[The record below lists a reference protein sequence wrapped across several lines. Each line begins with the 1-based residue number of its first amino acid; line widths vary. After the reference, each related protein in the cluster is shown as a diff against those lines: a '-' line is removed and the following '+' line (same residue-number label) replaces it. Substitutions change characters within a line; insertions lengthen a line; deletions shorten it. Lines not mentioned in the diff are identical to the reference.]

1 MVASTPRSDRGV
13 PRKSGARTR
22 YLWRFPEMAPA
33 LLVRGYS
40 NAGEKTPPL
49 KRWATTA
56 RRSLREACGGSRSD
70 RDGDFSMF
78 TAADATV
85 TKHFMSRRFAR
96 VLTATFCAVVVFIS
110 GCVVGP
116 NYKRPIVN
124 APTTYRGLTDAEA
137 ANPVPASLGDQKWWD
152 VFQDQQL
159 QQLVRT
165 ALQQNYDV
173 RIAAARVLE
182 AQAQLGITRAN
193 QFPSVNGSGTG
204 SSLRNPASGPIP
216 SYEYN
221 YGRIGASATW
231 QPDFWGAY
239 RRATEAA
246 RAQLLASEWAR
257 QEVNATLVANVAS
270 AYFQLRELDLEL
282 EITKSALASR
292 KESLQLT
299 QTLEE
304 HGINSIL
311 DVRQAEQLVYT
322 AATQIAD
329 QERRIE
335 QQENL
340 ISILMGNNP
349 GAVPRGIDLTEQ
361 PHAPEVPA
369 GLPSSLLERRP
380 DIRQAEQQM
389 IAANAQIGV
398 ARAAYFP
405 QISLTAAP
413 GFQSNSLTN
422 LFSWPSG
429 LWTFSG
435 SITQPIFT
443 AGKLRSGVRLAEAQ
457 QQETLLVY
465 QQTIQGAFRGV
476 SDALVAYRKDQE
488 FRAQQELLARSAQD
502 AAQLSGQ
509 RYKSGT
515 TSYLEVLTN
524 ETNYFSAELGLA
536 QARLNELLAL
546 VQVYQALGGGWQ
558 Q

>member
-1 MVASTPRSDRGV
+1 MI
-13 PRKSGARTR
+13 R
-22 YLWRFPEMAPA
+22 YFD
-33 LLVRGYS
+33 
-40 NAGEKTPPL
+40 
-49 KRWATTA
+49 
-56 RRSLREACGGSRSD
+56 SRCI
-70 RDGDFSMF
+70 
-78 TAADATV
+78 ATV
-85 TKHFMSRRFAR
+85 LSL
-96 VLTATFCAVVVFIS
+96 VFCALVLS
-110 GCVVGP
+110 LTGCVVGP

-124 APTTYRGLTDAEA
+124 TPGTYRGLTDAEA
-137 ANPVPASLGDQKWWD
+137 ASTTPASLGDQKWWE

-159 QQLVRT
+159 QQLIRT

-182 AQAQLGITRAN
+182 AQEQLGITRAN
-193 QFPSVNGSGTG
+193 QFPTVNGSGSG
-204 SSLRNPASGPIP
+204 NSVRNPANGPIP
-216 SYEYN
+216 SYEFN
-221 YGRIGASATW
+221 YGRITASAAW
-231 QPDFWGAY
+231 QLDFWGLY

-246 RAQLLASEWAR
+246 RAELLANEWAR

-282 EITKSALASR
+282 DITKRAVASR
-292 KESLQLT
+292 TESLQLT

-322 AATQIAD
+322 ATSQIAD

-340 ISILMGNNP
+340 LSILLGNNP
-349 GAVPRGIDLTEQ
+349 GAIPRGTELTGQ
-361 PHAPEVPA
+361 IHPPEVPA
-369 GLPSSLLERRP
+369 GLPSALLERRP
-380 DIRQAEQQM
+380 DIRQAEQRM
-389 IAANAQIGV
+389 VAANAQIGV

-405 QISLTAAP
+405 QISLTATP
-413 GFQSNSLTN
+413 GFQSSALASLFN
-422 LFSWPSG
+422 GSSG

-457 QQETLLVY
+457 QQETLLTY

-476 SDALVAYRKDQE
+476 SDALVGYRKDQE
-488 FRAQQELLARSAQD
+488 FRAQQELLAHSAED

-524 ETNYFSAELGLA
+524 ETNYFTAELGLA
-536 QARLNELLAL
+536 QARLNELLSL
-546 VQVYQALGGGWQ
+546 VQIYQALGGGWQ

>member
-1 MVASTPRSDRGV
+1 MMKHSVHQ
-13 PRKSGARTR
+13 
-22 YLWRFPEMAPA
+22 
-33 LLVRGYS
+33 
-40 NAGEKTPPL
+40 
-49 KRWATTA
+49 
-56 RRSLREACGGSRSD
+56 RRSLFLLPILG
-70 RDGDFSMF
+70 
-78 TAADATV
+78 V
-85 TKHFMSRRFAR
+85 
-96 VLTATFCAVVVFIS
+96 AVVS
-110 GCVVGP
+110 LAGCLVGP

-124 APTTYRGLTDAEA
+124 TPNTYRGLTDAEA
-137 ANPVPASLGDQKWWD
+137 ANVTPASLGDQKWWE

-159 QQLVRT
+159 QQLIRT

-173 RIAAARVLE
+173 RIAAKRVLE
-182 AQAQLGITRAN
+182 AQEQLGITRAN
-193 QFPSVNGSGTG
+193 EYPSVNVSGSGTG
-204 SSLRNPASGPIP
+204 LRNPATGPIP
-216 SYEYN
+216 AYEFN
-221 YGRIGASATW
+221 YGRITANASW
-231 QPDFWGAY
+231 QPDFWGLY

-282 EITKSALASR
+282 DISKRAVASR
-292 KESLQLT
+292 NESLELT

-311 DVRQAEQLVYT
+311 DVRQAEQLVYI
-322 AATQIAD
+322 ATGQIAD

-340 ISILMGNNP
+340 LSVLLGNNP
-349 GAVPRGIDLTEQ
+349 AAVPRGTELTAQ
-361 PHAPEVPA
+361 IHPPEVPA

-380 DIRQAEQQM
+380 DIRRAEQLM

-405 QISLTAAP
+405 QISLTASP
-413 GFQSNSLTN
+413 GFQSAALSN
-422 LFSWPSG
+422 LFSGPSG
-429 LWTFSG
+429 LWSFSG

-457 QQETLLVY
+457 QQEALLTY
-465 QQTIQGAFRGV
+465 QQTIQGAFRDV
-476 SDALVAYRKDQE
+476 SNALVAYRKDQE
-488 FRAQQELLARSAQD
+488 FRAQQELLARSAED
-502 AAQLSGQ
+502 AAQLSGR
-509 RYKSGT
+509 RYSSGT

-546 VQVYQALGGGWQ
+546 VQIYQALGGGWQ